1 MGISFRRQMVIAA
14 FFAVLGIVGV
24 WGVASAVVAWLNA
37 PPEPIERIEPVEDD
51 RDYSFD
57 NRGRVYE

>member
-1 MGISFRRQMVIAA
+1 MVIAA
-14 FFAVLGIVGV
+14 FFAALGIVGV
-24 WGVASAVVAWLNA
+24 WGLVSAVVAWLDA
-37 PPEPIERIEPVEDD
+37 PPEVIEKTEPVEDD

>member
-14 FFAVLGIVGV
+14 FFAALGIVGV
-24 WGVASAVVAWLNA
+24 WGLVSAVVAWLDA
-37 PPEPIERIEPVEDD
+37 PPEVIEKTEPVEDD